1 MARIYSKT
9 GDDGTTGSAGGQRV
23 SKDSDLIEAYGSL
36 DELNAILGLIRTHA
50 IPDDMDCVLEKIQN
64 ELFAL
69 GAEIS
74 MPDGA
79 GIGTPEVGD
88 EEIAELEHAIDA
100 LQDRLPPLRQFIL
113 PGGSREAAELH
124 LARTVARRAERR
136 CVTLSRRLKINP
148 GILRYLNRLSDLLFL
163 QARYANQFRNVP
175 EIPAQPKA

>member
-9 GDDGTTGSAGGQRV
+9 GDEGTTGSVGGQRI
-23 SKDSDLIEAYGSL
+23 SKDSVLIEAYGSL
-36 DELNAILGLIRTHA
+36 DELNAVIGLIRTHA
-50 IPDDMDCVLEKIQN
+50 IPGDMDGVLEKIQN
-64 ELFAL
+64 DLFAL

-74 MPDGA
+74 TPDRA
-79 GIGTPEVGD
+79 GTGTAEVGD

-100 LQDRLPPLRQFIL
+100 LQDRLTPLRQFIL

-136 CVTLSRRLKINP
+136 CVALSRQSKISP
-148 GILRYLNRLSDLLFL
+148 CVLRYLNRLSDLLFL

-175 EIPAQPKA
+175 EIAVRRKS